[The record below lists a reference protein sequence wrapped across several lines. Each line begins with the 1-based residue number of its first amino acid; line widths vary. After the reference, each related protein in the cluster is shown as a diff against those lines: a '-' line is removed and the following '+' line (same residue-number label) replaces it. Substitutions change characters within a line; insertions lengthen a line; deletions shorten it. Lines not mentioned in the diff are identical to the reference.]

1 MADIET
7 RIAEMLKEQADER
20 GCTVEQAKEALDIEW
35 GEGGSRGY
43 GVFFSNESEMTHI
56 ERIDELGVYDSDLE
70 AGEQAEKDGMKL
82 IPMNEIPDEYPINAY
97 RYLDNERN
105 REILGSFC

>member
-20 GCTVEQAKEALDIEW
+20 GCTIEQVKEALDVEW

-43 GVFFSNESEMTHI
+43 GVFFNNESEMTHI
-56 ERIDELGVYDSDLE
+56 EKIDELGVYDNDLE

-82 IPMNEIPDEYPINAY
+82 IPMNDIPDEYPLNAY
-97 RYLDNERN
+97 RYPDSKRN
-105 REILGSFC
+105 REILEQMC